1 MHISVLLIQKI
12 EKYNHCYIYLLNII
26 ILIQNINNNPI
37 MNSTK
42 ENLDRLFESLEE
54 MSGQLC
60 DVQEK
65 CNMWNQITASGRKE
79 CTQSKKEF
87 YSSFIRWVS
96 DSIVV
101 NDPNHK

>member
-1 MHISVLLIQKI
+1 MS
-12 EKYNHCYIYLLNII
+12 
-26 ILIQNINNNPI
+26 
-37 MNSTK
+37 STQ
-42 ENLDRLFESLEE
+42 ENLDRLFFSLEA
-54 MSGQLC
+54 MSDQLC

-87 YSSFIRWVS
+87 YSNMIRWVS

-101 NDPNHK
+101 NDPHHN